1 LIVSFREG
9 RSAARPGDAGLPQPR
24 TIMPT
29 KRYTLITGILF
40 GLLAIAHLWRTIV
53 EWGGAG
59 TDPWFI
65 LIPGIGVI
73 AGALSI
79 WACRLYRRAT

>member
-1 LIVSFREG
+1 
-9 RSAARPGDAGLPQPR
+9 
-24 TIMPT
+24 MPS

-40 GLLAIAHLWRTIV
+40 GLLAIAHLWRTIG

-73 AGALSI
+73 AAALSV
-79 WACRLYRRAT
+79 WAFRLYRRAT